1 MPSHPPVPSIPGAKP
16 STGSNPPAGGF
27 HGLSDDEW
35 SSLLKAPPPPPNP
48 YDKPAKSG
56 SAAKALKAAS
66 KGNEEEK
73 KEKKK
78 SAASFLN
85 SSRGLLIFMGVIK
98 IAFSLYYFLQAKKT
112 AETIIGS
119 DPDLAEGSEMIV
131 FILQLIHGVGI
142 ATGTCFI
149 ILGLM
154 VFLLPL
160 TSTISALAL
169 FVIIEAIGL
178 LLNPIALFDLYGWI
192 LRVAIGGAL
201 VQAINNAA
209 FYKFARAAAKAK
221 N

>member
-1 MPSHPPVPSIPGAKP
+1 MITFKEIAEVPCGNTFVVGATKKATAPPNGQAIHGAK
-16 STGSNPPAGGF
+16 PPAGGF

-85 SSRGLLIFMGVIK
+85 SSRGLLIFMGSIK

-142 ATGTCFI
+142 AT
-149 ILGLM
+149 
-154 VFLLPL
+154 VPV
-160 TSTISALAL
+160 SSSLA
-169 FVIIEAIGL
+169 
-178 LLNPIALFDLYGWI
+178 
-192 LRVAIGGAL
+192 
-201 VQAINNAA
+201 
-209 FYKFARAAAKAK
+209 
-221 N
+221 